1 MNRFLRAG
9 LLMAAFTVCGWAHAQ
24 TSPQTTT
31 FQVTA
36 TVVSGCVIDSASTLA
51 FGTYAPT
58 AGAPVDQ
65 QSSIVLR
72 CTSTTPYTLALNGGT
87 TPGGTAASRL
97 MLNVGTSQT
106 LQYNLY
112 TGAGR
117 TTVFGDG
124 TGGTSTVTGTGQG
137 ASLANQITVP
147 VYGRIPGGQTVAPG
161 SFSDTITATLTF

>member
-1 MNRFLRAG
+1 
-9 LLMAAFTVCGWAHAQ
+9 MAALACCAYANAQ

-31 FQVTA
+31 FQVTT
-36 TVVSGCVIDSASTLA
+36 TVVSACVIDSASTLA
-51 FGTYAPT
+51 FGSYAPT
-58 AGAPVDQ
+58 SGSALDQ
-65 QSSIVLR
+65 QSAIVLR

-87 TPGGTAASRL
+87 TPGGTVGTRL
-97 MLNVGTSQT
+97 MLNSGNSQT

-112 TGAGR
+112 TSAGR

-124 TGGTSTVTGTGQG
+124 TGGSSTITGTGQG

-147 VYGRIPGGQTVAPG
+147 VYGRIPSGQTVAPG